1 MKIMSKKTCIGFL
14 GPSGSYA
21 EEAASKINGKLIA
34 FDSIMEVIDAVDQEI
49 IDMGVVPIE
58 NSIEGPVGV
67 TLDLLANDYNL
78 KIKKEIILPI
88 SHNLLL
94 NDESNVEDIKLIYSH
109 AQALSQCRKFI
120 EKMGAKPVATPSTS
134 SAAEMIKGKKNAAA
148 IGTGK
153 AAEIYGLK
161 IAAGNIQD
169 FENNLTRFVVINKED
184 HVPTG
189 HDKTSIVFSLI
200 EDRPGGLYD
209 VLGEFAKRNI
219 NLTKIESRP
228 SKKKLGTYIFFIDF
242 EGHRE
247 DSEVRNILNTIKIN
261 TMKTKIS
268 YIKLLGSYPIAEN
281 D

>member
-1 MKIMSKKTCIGFL
+1 MSNSKKALIGFL

-21 EEAASKINGKLIA
+21 EEAASKIKGELVA
-34 FDSIMEVIDAVDQEI
+34 FCSIMEVIDAVDQDI
-49 IDMGVVPIE
+49 VDIGVVPIE

-67 TLDLLANDYNL
+67 TLDLLANDYDL

-94 NDESNVEDIKLIYSH
+94 NDESNLEDIEIIYSH

-120 EKMGAKPVATPSTS
+120 EKIGANPVATSSTS
-134 SAAEMIKGKKNAAA
+134 AAAEIVKGKKNAAA
-148 IGTGK
+148 IGNRR

-161 IAAGNIQD
+161 IAAENIQD

-184 HVPTG
+184 HIPTG
-189 HDKTSIVFSLI
+189 HDKTSVVFSLI

-247 DSEVRNILNTIKIN
+247 DNEVANILNQIKIN

-268 YIKLLGSYPIAEN
+268 YIKLLGSYPIEEN

>member
-1 MKIMSKKTCIGFL
+1 MSNSNKTRIGFL

-21 EEAASKINGKLIA
+21 EEAASKIHGELIA
-34 FDSIMEVIDAVDQEI
+34 FDSIMEVIDAVDKNLV
-49 IDMGVVPIE
+49 DMGVVPIE

-67 TLDLLANDYNL
+67 TLDLLAGDYDL
-78 KIKKEIILPI
+78 KIKNEIILPI

-94 NDESNVEDIKLIYSH
+94 NEGSSIEDIKFVYSH

-120 EKMGAKPVATPSTS
+120 ENLGAKPVATPSTS
-134 SAAEMIKGKKNAAA
+134 QAAEIVKGKKNTAA
-148 IGTGK
+148 IGTAR

-161 IAAGNIQD
+161 IAAENIQD

-184 HVPTG
+184 HAPTG
-189 HDKTSIVFSLI
+189 HDKTSVVFSLI

-209 VLGEFAKRNI
+209 VLGEFAKRRI

-247 DSEVRNILNTIKIN
+247 DSEVANILNTIKIN
-261 TMKTKIS
+261 TIKTKIS
-268 YIKLLGSYPIAEN
+268 YIKLLGSYPIEDN